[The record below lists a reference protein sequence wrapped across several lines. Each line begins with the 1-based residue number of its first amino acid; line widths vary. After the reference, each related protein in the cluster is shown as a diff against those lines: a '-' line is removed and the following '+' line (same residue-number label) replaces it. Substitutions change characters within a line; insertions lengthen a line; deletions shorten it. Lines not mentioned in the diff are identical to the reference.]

1 MKVLLINGSPNEHGC
16 TYTALR
22 EVEKALAAEGI
33 DTEIFHIGVEPL
45 PGCTGCNGCAGSGCC
60 IFDDRVNDALEI
72 AEGCDAYVLG
82 SPVHYAGIPGDM
94 KSFLDRFF
102 WAGENGTHR
111 LKPGAAVVSCRRAG
125 STATLDG
132 LNKYMTISEM
142 PIVSSGYWNMVHGTN
157 PKEVEQDLEG
167 MQMMRT
173 LGRNMAWLMKSI
185 EAGRREG
192 LEKPETEPRARTNFI
207 R

>member
-22 EVEKALAAEGI
+22 EVEKTLRAEGI
-33 DTEIFHIGVEPL
+33 DTELFHSGVEPL
-45 PGCTGCNGCAGSGCC
+45 SGCTGCNGCYGSSRC
-60 IFDDRVNDALEI
+60 IFDDRANDALDI
-72 AEGCDAYVLG
+72 ADGCDAYVFG
-82 SPVHYAGIPGDM
+82 APVHYAGIPGDM

-102 WAGENGTHR
+102 WAGYHR

-125 STATLDG
+125 ATAALDG
-132 LNKYMTISEM
+132 LNKYMTIAEM
-142 PIVSSGYWNMVHGTN
+142 PLVSSGYWNMVHGTN
-157 PKEVEQDLEG
+157 PEEVVQDLEG

-173 LGRNMAWLMKSI
+173 LGRNMAWLLKSI
-185 EAGRREG
+185 HAGRREG
-192 LEKPETEPRARTNFI
+192 LAQPETEPRVKTNFV

>member
-22 EVEKALAAEGI
+22 EVEKTLRAEGI
-33 DTEIFHIGVEPL
+33 DTELFHIGVEPL
-45 PGCTGCNGCAGSGCC
+45 SGCTGCNGCYGSSRC
-60 IFDDRVNDALEI
+60 IFDDRVNDALDI
-72 AEGCDAYVLG
+72 ADGCDAYVFG
-82 SPVHYAGIPGDM
+82 APVHYAGIPGDM

-102 WAGENGTHR
+102 WAGYHR

-125 STATLDG
+125 ATAALDG
-132 LNKYMTISEM
+132 LNKYMTIAEM
-142 PIVSSGYWNMVHGTN
+142 PLVSSGYWNMVHGTN
-157 PKEVEQDLEG
+157 PEEVAQDLEG

-173 LGRNMAWLMKSI
+173 LGRNMAWLLQSI
-185 EAGRREG
+185 DAGRREG
-192 LEKPETEPRARTNFI
+192 LAQPETEPRVKTNFV

>member
-22 EVEKALAAEGI
+22 EVEKTLRAEGI
-33 DTEIFHIGVEPL
+33 DTELFHIGVEPL
-45 PGCTGCNGCAGSGCC
+45 SGCTGCNGCYGSSRC
-60 IFDDRVNDALEI
+60 IFDDRVNDALDI
-72 AEGCDAYVLG
+72 ADGCDAYVFG
-82 SPVHYAGIPGDM
+82 APVHYAGIPGDM

-102 WAGENGTHR
+102 WAGYHR

-125 STATLDG
+125 ATAALDG
-132 LNKYMTISEM
+132 LNKYMTIAEM
-142 PIVSSGYWNMVHGTN
+142 PLVSSGYWNMVHGTN
-157 PKEVEQDLEG
+157 PEEAVQDLEG

-173 LGRNMAWLMKSI
+173 LGRNMAWLLQSI
-185 EAGRREG
+185 DAGRREG
-192 LEKPETEPRARTNFI
+192 LAQPETEPRVKTNFV

>member
-16 TYTALR
+16 TWTALR
-22 EVEKALAAEGI
+22 EVEKTLRAEGI
-33 DTEIFHIGVEPL
+33 DTELFHIGVEPL
-45 PGCTGCNGCAGSGCC
+45 SGCTGCNGCYGSSRC

-72 AEGCDAYVLG
+72 AEGCDAYVFG
-82 SPVHYAGIPGDM
+82 APVHFAGIPGDM

-102 WAGENGTHR
+102 WAGRHR

-125 STATLDG
+125 ATAALDG
-132 LNKYMTISEM
+132 LNKYMTIAEM
-142 PIVSSGYWNMVHGTN
+142 PLVSSGYWNMVHGTN
-157 PKEVEQDLEG
+157 PAEVAQDLEG

-173 LGRNMAWLMKSI
+173 LGRNMAWLLKSI
-185 EAGRREG
+185 DAGRRDG
-192 LEKPETEPRARTNFI
+192 LARPETEPRVKTNFV

>member
-22 EVEKALAAEGI
+22 EVEKTLRAEGI
-33 DTEIFHIGVEPL
+33 DTELFHIGVEPL
-45 PGCTGCNGCAGSGCC
+45 SGCTGCNGCYGSSRC
-60 IFDDRVNDALEI
+60 IFDDRVNDALDI
-72 AEGCDAYVLG
+72 ADGCDAYVFG
-82 SPVHYAGIPGDM
+82 APVHYAGIPGDM

-102 WAGENGTHR
+102 WAGYHR

-125 STATLDG
+125 ATAALDG
-132 LNKYMTISEM
+132 LNKYMTIAEM
-142 PIVSSGYWNMVHGTN
+142 PLVSSGYWNMVHGTN
-157 PKEVEQDLEG
+157 PEEVVQDLEG

-173 LGRNMAWLMKSI
+173 LGRNMAWLLKSI
-185 EAGRREG
+185 DAGRREG
-192 LEKPETEPRARTNFI
+192 LAQPEAEPRVKTNFV